1 MQTTKRVP
9 SKAVNHGREVEAT
22 THTCRTPRRSLFS
35 FQPTQQKTRNFRFPP
50 SPRRFVPSCLRATC
64 TPRFLRCCRQTS
76 RQKTTLKKRKR
87 TATVVTWFSLV
98 SLPSS
103 HPMHFPWLSHSIHR
117 HATCENIHPPTRP
130 FWHRFPSLSNSTP
143 PQYPEKQHTATAQ
156 KLRCSLAA
164 AKHKKHETCTIHT
177 SGPPPPFGCECT
189 HVFHPSIIYYIQ
201 IRLPRTACRPNDL
214 VSRGGSGRLRVY
226 CCCDRIDRGRSKI
239 FELPCRV
246 SLDVGRLRNVVGEQG
261 GVPEVRG
268 VLLVFAP
275 HAPAVDHLGVAETN

>member
-1 MQTTKRVP
+1 MQNPPPFALLFSANTTKNTQLPVSTLAPPLRP
-9 SKAVNHGREVEAT
+9 FLPPCYMYTSLPPLLQANL
-22 THTCRTPRRSLFS
+22 TPKDD
-35 FQPTQQKTRNFRFPP
+35 T
-50 SPRRFVPSCLRATC
+50 
-64 TPRFLRCCRQTS
+64 
-76 RQKTTLKKRKR
+76 KKRKR

>member
-1 MQTTKRVP
+1 MKHVP
-9 SKAVNHGREVEAT
+9 Y
-22 THTCRTPRRSLFS
+22 
-35 FQPTQQKTRNFRFPP
+35 
-50 SPRRFVPSCLRATC
+50 
-64 TPRFLRCCRQTS
+64 
-76 RQKTTLKKRKR
+76 
-87 TATVVTWFSLV
+87 
-98 SLPSS
+98 
-103 HPMHFPWLSHSIHR
+103 I
-117 HATCENIHPPTRP
+117 
-130 FWHRFPSLSNSTP
+130 
-143 PQYPEKQHTATAQ
+143 PQAP
-156 KLRCSLAA
+156 L
-164 AKHKKHETCTIHT
+164 
-177 SGPPPPFGCECT
+177 PPFGCERT

>member
-1 MQTTKRVP
+1 MRHCSLLLYRPPRHRVSLPPHACRYTKKTKKKTHHQYTEANFLVIMQTTKRVP

-35 FQPTQQKTRNFRFPP
+35 FQPTLQKTRNFWFPP

-177 SGPPPPFGCECT
+177 SGPPSP
-189 HVFHPSIIYYIQ
+189 V
-201 IRLPRTACRPNDL
+201 
-214 VSRGGSGRLRVY
+214 RV
-226 CCCDRIDRGRSKI
+226 
-239 FELPCRV
+239 
-246 SLDVGRLRNVVGEQG
+246 
-261 GVPEVRG
+261 
-268 VLLVFAP
+268 
-275 HAPAVDHLGVAETN
+275 